1 MLDGGNNGS
10 SRFCFYI
17 STYSTRPRMHAC
29 TQRHYRLCRCFP
41 PPPFAAVCTLHA
53 RNTGCTVSHC
63 THPVLQPHITTS
75 SSLFQP
81 VEECRV
87 RRYARPFSPRPAQP
101 NPAHLI
107 PSALSALSQLLFAQP
122 PASSDST
129 SPPPPPAQPSP
140 CVYSY
145 DGT

>member
-1 MLDGGNNGS
+1 MDHHA
-10 SRFCFYI
+10 FAF
-17 STYSTRPRMHAC
+17 TYLHTPRVLACMHA
-29 TQRHYRLCRCFP
+29 RNDIIDYAGASP